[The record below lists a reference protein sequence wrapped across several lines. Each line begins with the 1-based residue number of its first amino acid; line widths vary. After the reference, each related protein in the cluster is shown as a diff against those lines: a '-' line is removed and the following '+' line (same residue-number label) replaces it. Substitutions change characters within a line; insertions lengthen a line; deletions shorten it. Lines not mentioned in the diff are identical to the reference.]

1 MFCIQRSSAAVS
13 GNTKIYFALKRE
25 MRLCFNNKH
34 IRDYTL
40 QE

>member
-1 MFCIQRSSAAVS
+1 MLCIPGSPAAVS
-13 GNTKIYFALKRE
+13 GHTKIYFALKRE